1 LETELVE
8 KDALLAARAQDVQR
22 WQRML
27 SPELLP
33 PLQP

>member
-1 LETELVE
+1 LESELVE
-8 KDALLAARAQDVQR
+8 KDALLAARSQDVQR

-27 SPELLP
+27 SPEELP